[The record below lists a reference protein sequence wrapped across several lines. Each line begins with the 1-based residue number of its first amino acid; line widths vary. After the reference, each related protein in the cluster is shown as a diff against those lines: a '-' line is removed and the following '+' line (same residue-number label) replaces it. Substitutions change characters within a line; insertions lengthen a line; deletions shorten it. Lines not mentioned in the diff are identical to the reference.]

1 MSKTYTLPPSFAD
14 STQGGWEFG
23 QLLIGDYWH
32 ITRRKGGAYQRTK
45 RGTLGGIET
54 SNMHLETIKK
64 VPGYVEWV
72 DVFDNK
78 PSAGPKRQ
86 AKPTPL
92 AYQYSPSAAYKPVHA
107 SYVGTITKEGLAPA
121 PYKEDL
127 PDKVCKRN
135 PCPHKE
141 LLYRMAYGGTSTG
154 RSVNSAPAFQE
165 VPRLP
170 SANFDILDEQV
181 GYDMGNVPVTTV
193 ANAKKV
199 DPVKLDAAALE
210 AMMMRLVLSDLKGF
224 MYGGN
229 SMIRLD
235 PWPVIRPDY
244 I

>member
-1 MSKTYTLPPSFAD
+1 MSKTYTLPPSFSD
-14 STQGGWEFG
+14 STRGGWEFG
-23 QLLIGDYWH
+23 QLLIGDFWH

-92 AYQYSPSAAYKPVHA
+92 AYQYAPSAAYKPVHA
-107 SYVGTITKEGLAPA
+107 GYVGTITKEGLAPA
-121 PYKEDL
+121 
-127 PDKVCKRN
+127 
-135 PCPHKE
+135 
-141 LLYRMAYGGTSTG
+141 
-154 RSVNSAPAFQE
+154 
-165 VPRLP
+165 P

-229 SMIRLD
+229 SLIRLD